1 MNAFVA
7 YSLLTPWSRVLPE
20 KLTGS
25 QLVTKFPQILW
36 NPRVHYRIHKC
47 PPLVRILSQIDPFLV
62 PTTHFSKIHL
72 ILSSYLSLGLP
83 SGLFPSGFPTKTLYT
98 PLLSTLRATCPAH
111 HSLLD
116 FIIRTIL
123 GEQYR
128 SLRSSLRSFLH
139 STVTSSL
146 LGPNILNTLSSYT
159 LSLRSS
165 LNMSDQV

>member
-83 SGLFPSGFPTKTLYT
+83 SDLFPSGFPTKILYT
-98 PLLSTLRATCPAH
+98 PLLSLVCATCSAH
-111 HSLLD
+111 L
-116 FIIRTIL
+116 
-123 GEQYR
+123 
-128 SLRSSLRSFLH
+128 
-139 STVTSSL
+139 
-146 LGPNILNTLSSYT
+146 NILDLVLHYVVSSTPLSFRPS
-159 LSLRSS
+159 
-165 LNMSDQV
+165 